1 LSSSLLANSWNSAM
15 VAQIFV
21 VQPCSHRSGQG
32 LSVGP
37 RNAFRP
43 WGPSQLGH
51 GYFTVQ
57 DLRLMWPHLQ
67 TANVSAS
74 QIVVWC
80 RIDPDE
86 WVASSGVRPFPFAE
100 LAGRDRSR

>member
-1 LSSSLLANSWNSAM
+1 M

-43 WGPSQLGH
+43 CGPSQLGH

-57 DLRLMWPHLQ
+57 DLRLMGLPQLERKPGSAHRDEH
-67 TANVSAS
+67 AN
-74 QIVVWC
+74 
-80 RIDPDE
+80 
-86 WVASSGVRPFPFAE
+86 GLAE
-100 LAGRDRSR
+100 LEDDARGPD